1 MLFPQEYSNEENNH
15 IFFIFIHGENDIK
28 PNVKG

>member
-1 MLFPQEYSNEENNH
+1 MLFPQEHSNEENNH
-15 IFFIFIHGENDIK
+15 IFFIFIHGENAIV